1 MKWHI
6 IGGTSYIAQR
16 LIPRLEG
23 FQYACYGRKKT
34 GDQLYL
40 DLTSVDP
47 VVFDNISEGDF
58 VVFFAAVS
66 SPDICQN
73 QLEFAYNLNVVCTE
87 SFIKNCI
94 RKGARVLF
102 FSSDTVIGKTSSVAD
117 EDSEPAPVGNYA
129 KMKRRVELDLKSE
142 KNLKVFR
149 LSYVFSCRDKFT
161 RYLIECDKT
170 GEVAEVYDA
179 LYRNVVYIED
189 LIDAIIALS
198 KSFDKWDNQIFHI
211 CGDEL
216 LSRKDL
222 AETFCREFD
231 NSLRYITSIP
241 DDSFFEARPNVIEIK
256 SKFFMKLL
264 GRAPTKIAEAM
275 RLESERVNK

>member
-16 LIPRLEG
+16 LIPRLER
-23 FQYACYGRKKT
+23 FQYVCYGRKKT
-34 GDQLYL
+34 TDQLYL

-47 VVFDNISEGDF
+47 AVFDNISEGDF

-73 QLEFAYNLNVVCTE
+73 QFELAYDLNVVSTE
-87 SFIKNCI
+87 SFIRSCI
-94 RKGARVLF
+94 GKGARVLF
-102 FSSDTVIGKTSSVAD
+102 FSSDTVVGKTSSAAD

-129 KMKRRVELDLKSE
+129 RMKRQVELDFEGE

-161 RYLIECDKT
+161 KYLIECDRN

-198 KSFDKWDNQIFHI
+198 NSFDQWDNQIFHI

-222 AETFCREFD
+222 AEVFCRKFD
-231 NSLRYITSIP
+231 ASLKYITSIP
-241 DDSFFEARPNVIEIK
+241 DESFFEARPNVIEIK

-264 GRAPTKIAEAM
+264 GRAPTRISEAM
-275 RLESERVNK
+275 RLESERVKV